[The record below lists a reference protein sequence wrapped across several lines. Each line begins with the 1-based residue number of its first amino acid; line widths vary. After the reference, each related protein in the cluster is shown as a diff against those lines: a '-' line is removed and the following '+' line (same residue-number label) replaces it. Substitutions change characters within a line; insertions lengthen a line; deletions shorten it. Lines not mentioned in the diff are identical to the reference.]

1 MKNQYV
7 GDVGDFGKYSLLRIL
22 AEKGIKVGVNWY
34 LTEDDGSNDG
44 KFTDYLEKGKLRR
57 YCPIVF
63 DALADIAYKSDK
75 SVKDIELSGIIPGAV
90 FYSELLRPVGIPD
103 ERRKERRQWFQ
114 ESMSKMSDAD
124 LIFMDPD
131 NGLLE
136 SNDATKRDAEKY
148 VLPDEVEQYYNA
160 GHDVVYY
167 CHKGRRTWKQWE
179 AYKSFMLDRIKD
191 SKPIVLTYHKGS
203 QRSYVFLVHEKNYL
217 EYHKIAE
224 EIVINR
230 WYKVFSQEFTSLGDI
245 TRSTVGEPFTFKKDD
260 GTVIT
265 IQEQYDGW
273 IQIRSSADRNTIR
286 SMRKDVFC
294 SFLGV

>member
-22 AEKGIKVGVNWY
+22 AEEGIKIGVNWY

-57 YCPIVF
+57 YCPVVF
-63 DALADIAYKSDK
+63 DVLSDIAYKPDK

-90 FYSELLRPVGIPD
+90 FYSEILKPTGTPD
-103 ERRKERRQWFQ
+103 EREMERSLWFQ
-114 ESMSKMSDAD
+114 KSMSELSDTD

-136 SNDATKRDAEKY
+136 SNDATKREAEKY
-148 VLPDEVEQYYNA
+148 VLPDEVEQYFRA
-160 GHDVVYY
+160 GHDVGYY
-167 CHKGRRTWKQWE
+167 CHKGRRTLEQWKE
-179 AYKSFMLDRIKD
+179 YKSFMLERLKD
-191 SKPIVLTYHKGS
+191 AKPIVLTYHKGS
-203 QRSYVFLVHEKNYL
+203 QRSYVFLVHEKNFL
-217 EYHKIAE
+217 KYHEIAE
-224 EIVINR
+224 SINIK
-230 WYKVFSQEFTSLGDI
+230 WYKVFSEEHTSLGDI
-245 TRSTVGEPFTFKKDD
+245 ARSTVGEPFTFTKDD

-273 IQIRSSADRNTIR
+273 IQIRSSADRNTTR
-286 SMRKDVFC
+286 SMRKDHFC